1 MVGEQPAFRQQ
12 LEAFVRERYALD
24 PTAATIAGIHDHDAR
39 LADLSEAGFAARDA
53 FADRWLAVFESNDG
67 QAWPAAD
74 RTALALVLGDLRGE
88 RAPRP
93 FERTHR

>member
-1 MVGEQPAFRQQ
+1 MLDARAAFREQV
-12 LEAFVRERYALD
+12 ERFVRERYALD

-39 LADLSEAGFAARDA
+39 LADLSEAGFATRDA

-74 RTALALVLGDLRGE
+74 RTDLAR
-88 RAPRP
+88 
-93 FERTHR
+93 HRKLEAVRSSRV